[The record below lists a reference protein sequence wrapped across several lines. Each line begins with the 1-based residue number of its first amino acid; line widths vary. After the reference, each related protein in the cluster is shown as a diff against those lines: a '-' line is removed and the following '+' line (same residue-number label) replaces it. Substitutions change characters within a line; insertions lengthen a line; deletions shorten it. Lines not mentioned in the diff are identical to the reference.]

1 MEFYKRVLKLHHFR
15 NLGRKSPTELLLN
28 SSFEKHGGLVIL
40 VGENNVGKS
49 NVLEALTIF
58 NDADIKLCSE
68 EDYFKNHKKDTL
80 LSLEE
85 ETILDRKITGFSC
98 VDLKIQT
105 KEVNKGLKEL
115 SKTLISY
122 PFEKHVEALGEQCNN
137 SVYIPT
143 NNNDYSKICTLVS
156 NFINLITSYNSLGL
170 FLHFYKEKLK
180 LSEFVTEYANATNNL
195 FFKELIKHVSGNSEW
210 IKNFCQ
216 CIKEI
221 IKHNTPDKK
230 YNTDEFFVMRQHK
243 QNQLAK
249 IYSCFKKLS
258 EGEIKPKDVEYIL
271 KKLEELDK
279 IFKTTDFTKFTPKT
293 EALLNEQSQEKLS
306 EFVKEMIEKIDEKYP
321 INENF
326 KQQFRTFRLNIG
338 NLKKEIKNSLKN
350 LDKIG
355 EDFERKKE
363 RLIREIENDCK
374 NQKVLK
380 FNYDVLLDNIQQI
393 CKNYIASHA
402 VNDVSKDIKSMMCQL
417 YLKKIDLLVNS
428 EIEQYRYNDFLES
441 ARKFLWED
449 IKTLDEKSG
458 VHLFPKNIG
467 EIKDKF
473 ETNKEKFKQSKNYSE
488 FAEYCRECNP
498 YTAFQNLKNKV
509 QFPLSGGLSY
519 KSYKLV
525 PTMKEYK
532 EPKITDNDFKAV
544 LFTCIDYSSLSEFD
558 QWDWFFRNSLFRK
571 MDFHP
576 NAIWNFFGSILKDGQ
591 ALQIIMFD
599 KNNDLVIYDSE
610 KSFNIPKKYLQEIDQ
625 ELLKEIR
632 QSKHLFPIEVKRKY
646 NNNVCQFE
654 FFKKDTSHLLFKVNF
669 TEILENLAEIL
680 EYNMQLKIDSLIT
693 KEFNKLLA
701 IAEDSSQNSYQLKI
715 HVRHNNKFYDYSK
728 KSTAYEIKLE
738 IHDCRKSHDHNEPII
753 LSQQSTGFQWAFNFM
768 FGFLYNVGSDF
779 SFNKNIIYVMDE
791 PATHLSV
798 PARKEFRRFL
808 KEYAH
813 KNHVT
818 FVLATHDPFLV
829 DTDHLDEIRIVEK
842 ETEGSVIKNHFNYPL
857 NNAGKDSDALDKIK
871 RSLGVGQHVFHNPQK
886 HRIIFV
892 EGITDYCYLSAF
904 KLYFNEREYKDNPIP
919 FTFLPIS
926 GLKNNPNDMEE
937 TIKKLCKLDN
947 HPIVLTD
954 DDRKCVFNQKATSER
969 FKKANEEMHDPIRI
983 LQLSK
988 CDENF
993 KQIEDCFS
1001 ANDRKKYAKNKQM
1014 ELAMAF
1020 KTRLLYGEK
1029 DDVVSEETKKN
1040 FLKLFEWIKKE
1051 CNNPTI
1057 KKEYIKFDYNTPRII
1072 IERIL
1077 MFKKM
1082 CLSLIAISGVC
1093 VGAKDLDFKLDYR
1106 ATGGKLMGKMT
1117 DSSLL
1122 SITSMND
1129 EPVVIKNLIV
1139 NRGNSCE
1146 ATKKVEPK
1154 LGDKFKK
1161 EKLFDHE
1168 LKYSQQIFY
1177 RLDCKPNQLLEV
1189 KIITDK
1195 GEYYHKF
1202 SK

>member
-1 MEFYKRVLKLHHFR
+1 MKLYKRVLKLCQFR

-28 SSFEKHGGLVIL
+28 SSFEKHGGLVVL

-58 NDADIKLCSE
+58 NDADIKLCGE
-68 EDYFKNHKKDTL
+68 EDYFKDHKKDHEKDTL

-85 ETILDRKITGFSC
+85 EAILDHKTTDFSC
-98 VDLKIQT
+98 VDLKIQS

-115 SKTLISY
+115 SKILISY
-122 PFEKHVEALGEQCNN
+122 PFEKHVKALGEQCSNFV
-137 SVYIPT
+137 SIPI
-143 NNNDYSKICTLVS
+143 NNDDYSNICTFVS
-156 NFINLITSYNSLGL
+156 DFINLITSYNSLGL

-180 LSEFVTEYANATNNL
+180 LSELVTEYANATNNL

-216 CIKEI
+216 CVKEI
-221 IKHNTPDKK
+221 IKRNTPNKK
-230 YNTDEFFVMRQHK
+230 YNTDEFFVMGQHK

-249 IYSCFKKLS
+249 IYSYFKKLS
-258 EGEIKPKDVEYIL
+258 EGEIKPQNEYIL
-271 KKLEELDK
+271 KKLKSLDE
-279 IFKTTDFTKFTPKT
+279 IFKTTDFNTKFAPKT
-293 EALLNEQSQEKLS
+293 E
-306 EFVKEMIEKIDEKYP
+306 VKDIIKEIDEKYP

-338 NLKKEIKNSLKN
+338 NLKKKIKNSLKY
-350 LDKIG
+350 LEKTR

-380 FNYDVLLDNIQQI
+380 FNYDVLLDNIEQI
-393 CKNYIASHA
+393 CKKYIASHA
-402 VNDVSKDIKSMMCQL
+402 VNDASKDIKSMMCQF
-417 YLKKIDLLVNS
+417 YLKQIDLLSNS
-428 EIEQYRYNDFLES
+428 EIVRHKYSIFYES
-441 ARKFLWED
+441 ARKSLWKN

-458 VHLFPKNIG
+458 TRLFPKNPK
-467 EIKDKF
+467 EIKEKF
-473 ETNKEKFKQSKNYSE
+473 EDNKEKFKQSKNYYE

-498 YTAFQNLKNKV
+498 YTAFQNLRNKV

-544 LFTCIDYSSLSEFD
+544 LFTCIDYSSPSEFN
-558 QWDWFFRNSLFRK
+558 QSDWFFRNSLFRK

-591 ALQIIMFD
+591 ALQIMFD
-599 KNNDLVIYDSE
+599 KNNDLEIYSIYN
-610 KSFNIPKKYLQEIDQ
+610 KLFNIPEKYLQEIDQ
-625 ELLKEIR
+625 ESLKEIR

-693 KEFNKLLA
+693 KEFNRLLA
-701 IAEDSSQNSYQLKI
+701 IAEDSSQDSYQLKI
-715 HVRHNNKFYDYSK
+715 RVRHNNKFYDYSK

-738 IHDCRKSHDHNEPII
+738 VYDCRKSHDHNEPII

-768 FGFLYNVGSDF
+768 FGFLYNVGSNF
-779 SFNKNIIYVMDE
+779 SFNHNIIYMDE

-798 PARKEFRRFL
+798 PARKEFRKFL

-818 FVLATHDPFLV
+818 FVVATHDPFLV

-842 ETEGSVIKNHFNYPL
+842 ETEGSAIKNHFNYPL
-857 NNAGKDSDALDKIK
+857 NNASKDSDALDKIK

-904 KLYFNEREYKDNPIP
+904 KLYFKDNPIP

-926 GLKNNPNDMEE
+926 GLKNNPNEMEE
-937 TIKKLCKLDN
+937 TIKKLCELDN
-947 HPIVLTD
+947 NPIVLTD
-954 DDRKCVFNQKATSER
+954 DDRKCDFDQNATSKR
-969 FKKANEEMHDPIRI
+969 FKKANEEMHDLITI
-983 LQLSK
+983 LQLSD
-988 CDENF
+988 CDRHF

-1001 ANDRKKYAKNKQM
+1001 ANDRKKYAKNKRM

-1029 DDVVSEETKKN
+1029 DDAVSEETKEN
-1040 FLKLFEWIKKE
+1040 FKKLFEWIKKE

-1057 KKEYIKFDYNTPRII
+1057 KKEYIKFDYNTPQ
-1072 IERIL
+1072 IL
-1077 MFKKM
+1077 
-1082 CLSLIAISGVC
+1082 
-1093 VGAKDLDFKLDYR
+1093 
-1106 ATGGKLMGKMT
+1106 
-1117 DSSLL
+1117 
-1122 SITSMND
+1122 
-1129 EPVVIKNLIV
+1129 
-1139 NRGNSCE
+1139 
-1146 ATKKVEPK
+1146 
-1154 LGDKFKK
+1154 
-1161 EKLFDHE
+1161 
-1168 LKYSQQIFY
+1168 
-1177 RLDCKPNQLLEV
+1177 
-1189 KIITDK
+1189 
-1195 GEYYHKF
+1195 
-1202 SK
+1202 

>member
-1 MEFYKRVLKLHHFR
+1 MKLHKRVLKLHHFR
-15 NLGRKSPTELLLN
+15 NLGRKSPAKLLLN
-28 SSFEKHGGLVIL
+28 SSFEKHGGLVVL

-58 NDADIKLCSE
+58 NDADIKLCNE
-68 EDYFKNHKKDTL
+68 EDYFKDHEKNHEKDTL

-85 ETILDRKITGFSC
+85 ETILDHKITGFSC
-98 VDLKIQT
+98 VDLRIQS
-105 KEVNKGLKEL
+105 KGVSEELKEL
-115 SKTLISY
+115 SKILISY
-122 PFEKHVEALGEQCNN
+122 PFCVFIGG
-137 SVYIPT
+137 
-143 NNNDYSKICTLVS
+143 
-156 NFINLITSYNSLGL
+156 FINLIMSYGVLDS
-170 FLHFYKEKLK
+170 FLKSYKEKLK
-180 LSEFVTEYANATNNL
+180 LSAFSTGQANNL
-195 FFKELIKHVSGNSEW
+195 LFKELIKHVSGNSEW
-210 IKNFCQ
+210 IKTFCQ

-221 IKHNTPDKK
+221 KKRNTPNKK
-230 YNTDEFFVMRQHK
+230 YNTDEFFIMGKHK
-243 QNQLAK
+243 QNQLEK

-258 EGEIKPKDVEYIL
+258 EGEIKPQNEDIL
-271 KKLEELDK
+271 KKLKSLDE
-279 IFKTTDFTKFTPKT
+279 IFKTTDFTKFTPET
-293 EALLNEQSQEKLS
+293 E
-306 EFVKEMIEKIDEKYP
+306 VKDIIKEIDEKYP

-338 NLKKEIKNSLKN
+338 NLKKKIKNSLKY
-350 LDKIG
+350 LEKIR

-473 ETNKEKFKQSKNYSE
+473 EANKEKVKQSKNYFE

-525 PTMKEYK
+525 PIMKEYK
-532 EPKITDNDFKAV
+532 DLKITDNDLKTV
-544 LFTCIDYSSLSEFD
+544 LFTCIDYSSPSEFD

-571 MDFHP
+571 IDFHP

-610 KSFNIPKKYLQEIDQ
+610 KSFNIPEKYLQEIDQ

-693 KEFNKLLA
+693 KEFNRLLA
-701 IAEDSSQNSYQLKI
+701 IAEDSSQDSYQLKI
-715 HVRHNNKFYDYSK
+715 RVRHNNKFYDYSK
-728 KSTAYEIKLE
+728 KSTAYEIKLK
-738 IHDCRKSHDHNEPII
+738 IHDCRKSDNQNEPII

-768 FGFLYNVGSDF
+768 FGFLYNWGSHF
-779 SFNKNIIYVMDE
+779 SLNENIIYVMDE
-791 PATHLSV
+791 PATPLSV

-857 NNAGKDSDALDKIK
+857 NNASKNSDALYQIK

-904 KLYFNEREYKDNPIP
+904 KLYFNEREFKDNPIP

-926 GLKNNPNDMEE
+926 GLKNNPNEMKE
-937 TIKKLCKLDN
+937 TIKKLCELDN

-954 DDRKCVFNQKATSER
+954 DDRKCDSDQNATSER
-969 FKKANEEMHDPIRI
+969 FKRANEEMHDPITI

-1020 KTRLLYGEK
+1020 KTRLLYGGK

-1051 CNNPTI
+1051 CNNLTI
-1057 KKEYIKFDYNTPRII
+1057 KKGYIKFDYNTPQ
-1072 IERIL
+1072 IL
-1077 MFKKM
+1077 
-1082 CLSLIAISGVC
+1082 
-1093 VGAKDLDFKLDYR
+1093 
-1106 ATGGKLMGKMT
+1106 
-1117 DSSLL
+1117 
-1122 SITSMND
+1122 
-1129 EPVVIKNLIV
+1129 
-1139 NRGNSCE
+1139 
-1146 ATKKVEPK
+1146 
-1154 LGDKFKK
+1154 
-1161 EKLFDHE
+1161 
-1168 LKYSQQIFY
+1168 
-1177 RLDCKPNQLLEV
+1177 
-1189 KIITDK
+1189 
-1195 GEYYHKF
+1195 
-1202 SK
+1202 

>member
-1 MEFYKRVLKLHHFR
+1 MEFYKRVLKLHQFR
-15 NLGRKSPTELLLN
+15 NLGRNLPAELLLN
-28 SSFEKHGGLVIL
+28 SSFDEKHGGLVVL

-49 NVLEALTIF
+49 NVLEALKIF
-58 NDADIKLCSE
+58 NDADIKLCGE
-68 EDYFKNHKKDTL
+68 EDYFKDHEKDSL

-85 ETILDRKITGFSC
+85 ETSLDHKITGFSC
-98 VDLKIQT
+98 VDLKIQS
-105 KEVNKGLKEL
+105 KEVNKGLKKL

-122 PFEKHVEALGEQCNN
+122 PFEKHVKALGEQCNN
-137 SVYIPT
+137 IVSIPI
-143 NNNDYSKICTLVS
+143 NNDNYSNIRTLVS

-180 LSEFVTEYANATNNL
+180 LSELVTKYADATNNL
-195 FFKELIKHVSGNSEW
+195 LFKELIKHVSGNSEG

-326 KQQFRTFRLNIG
+326 KQQFRTFRSNIIS
-338 NLKKEIKNSLKN
+338 LKKEIKNSLKN
-350 LDKIG
+350 LDKIREG
-355 EDFERKKE
+355 FKLKKE
-363 RLIREIENDCK
+363 SWIKEIGNDCE
-374 NQKVLK
+374 NQKTLDP
-380 FNYDVLLDNIQQI
+380 NYDVLLDNIEQI
-393 CKNYIASHA
+393 CKKYIASHA
-402 VNDVSKDIKSMMCQL
+402 VNDASKDIKSMMCQF
-417 YLKKIDLLVNS
+417 YLKQIDLLSNS
-428 EIEQYRYNDFLES
+428 EIVRHKYSIFYES
-441 ARKFLWED
+441 ARKSLWEN

-458 VHLFPKNIG
+458 VHLFPKNID
-467 EIKDKF
+467 EIKQKF
-473 ETNKEKFKQSKNYSE
+473 EANKEKFQQSKNYSE

-498 YTAFQNLKNKV
+498 YTAFQNLRNRV
-509 QFPLSGGLSY
+509 NFPLKNHSLD
-519 KSYKLV
+519 KFV

-532 EPKITDNDFKAV
+532 ELKITDNDLKTA
-544 LFTCIDYSSLSEFD
+544 LFTLFGYSSPSEFN
-558 QWDWFFRNSLFRK
+558 QSDWLFRNSLFRK
-571 MDFHP
+571 IDFNP
-576 NAIWNFFGSILKDGQ
+576 NTIWKTFGIILNYKNFDQKNLKHEQ
-591 ALQIIMFD
+591 ALEIMFD
-599 KNNDLVIYDSE
+599 KNNDLEIYSIYN
-610 KSFNIPKKYLQEIDQ
+610 KLFVIPKKYLQEIDQ
-625 ELLKEIR
+625 ESLKEIK
-632 QSKHLFPIEVKRKY
+632 QSKYPFNIEAKGECD
-646 NNNVCQFE
+646 NNVCQFE

-693 KEFNKLLA
+693 KEFNRLLA
-701 IAEDSSQNSYQLKI
+701 IAEDSSQDSYQLKI
-715 HVRHNNKFYDYSK
+715 RVRHNNKFYDYSK

-738 IHDCRKSHDHNEPII
+738 IHDCRKSDNQNEPII
-753 LSQQSTGFQWAFNFM
+753 LNQQSTGFQWAFNFM
-768 FGFLYNVGSDF
+768 FGFLYNWGSHF
-779 SFNKNIIYVMDE
+779 SLNKNIIYVMDE

-798 PARKEFRRFL
+798 PTRKEFRKFL

-857 NNAGKDSDALDKIK
+857 NNASKDSDALDKIK

-904 KLYFNEREYKDNPIP
+904 KLYLCYKEYKDNPIP

-926 GLKNNPNDMEE
+926 GLKNNPNDMKE
-937 TIKKLCKLDN
+937 TIKKLCELDN
-947 HPIVLTD
+947 HPIVLTN
-954 DDRKCVFNQKATSER
+954 DDRKCIFNQKATSER
-969 FKKANEEMHDPIRI
+969 FKRANEEMHDPITI
-983 LQLSK
+983 LQLSD
-988 CDENF
+988 CDRHF

-1001 ANDRKKYAKNKQM
+1001 ANDRKKYAKNKQI

-1020 KTRLLYGEK
+1020 KTRLLYGGE
-1029 DDVVSEETKKN
+1029 DDAVSEETKKN
-1040 FLKLFEWIKKE
+1040 FLYLFE
-1051 CNNPTI
+1051 
-1057 KKEYIKFDYNTPRII
+1057 
-1072 IERIL
+1072 
-1077 MFKKM
+1077 
-1082 CLSLIAISGVC
+1082 
-1093 VGAKDLDFKLDYR
+1093 
-1106 ATGGKLMGKMT
+1106 
-1117 DSSLL
+1117 
-1122 SITSMND
+1122 
-1129 EPVVIKNLIV
+1129 
-1139 NRGNSCE
+1139 
-1146 ATKKVEPK
+1146 
-1154 LGDKFKK
+1154 
-1161 EKLFDHE
+1161 
-1168 LKYSQQIFY
+1168 
-1177 RLDCKPNQLLEV
+1177 
-1189 KIITDK
+1189 
-1195 GEYYHKF
+1195 
-1202 SK
+1202 

>member
-1 MEFYKRVLKLHHFR
+1 MEFYKRVLKLHQFR
-15 NLGRKSPTELLLN
+15 NLGRKSPAKLLLN
-28 SSFEKHGGLVIL
+28 SSFEKHGELVIL

-68 EDYFKNHKKDTL
+68 NDCFKAHEKDSL

-85 ETILDRKITGFSC
+85 ETILDHKITGFSC
-98 VDLKIQT
+98 VDLRIQS
-105 KEVNKGLKEL
+105 KEISCNLKEL

-122 PFEKHVEALGEQCNN
+122 PFEKHVEALGEQCSNFV
-137 SVYIPT
+137 SIPI
-143 NNNDYSKICTLVS
+143 NNDDYSNICTFVS
-156 NFINLITSYNSLGL
+156 NFINLITSYNSLES

-180 LSEFVTEYANATNNL
+180 LSELVTKYADATNNL
-195 FFKELIKHVSGNSEW
+195 LFKELIKHVSGNSEW

-221 IKHNTPDKK
+221 IKRNTPDKK
-230 YNTDEFFVMRQHK
+230 YNTDEFFVMGQHK

-249 IYSCFKKLS
+249 IYSYFKKLS
-258 EGEIKPKDVEYIL
+258 EGEIKPQNEDIL
-271 KKLEELDK
+271 KKLKSLDE
-279 IFKTTDFTKFTPKT
+279 IFKTTDFTKFTPET
-293 EALLNEQSQEKLS
+293 E
-306 EFVKEMIEKIDEKYP
+306 VKDIIKEIDEKYP

-338 NLKKEIKNSLKN
+338 NLKKKIKNSLKY
-350 LDKIG
+350 LEKTR
-355 EDFERKKE
+355 EDFEQKKE

-393 CKNYIASHA
+393 CKNYIASH
-402 VNDVSKDIKSMMCQL
+402 VVSDESKDIKSMMCQL

-473 ETNKEKFKQSKNYSE
+473 EANKEKVKQSKNYYE

-498 YTAFQNLKNKV
+498 YTAFQNLRNKV

-519 KSYKLV
+519 KFNKLV

-532 EPKITDNDFKAV
+532 EPKITDNDLKTA
-544 LFTCIDYSSLSEFD
+544 LFTCIDYSSPSEFN
-558 QWDWFFRNSLFRK
+558 QSDWFFRNSLFRK

-599 KNNDLVIYDSE
+599 KNNDLEIYSIYN
-610 KSFNIPKKYLQEIDQ
+610 KSFVIPKKYLQEIDQ
-625 ELLKEIR
+625 ESLKEIR

-646 NNNVCQFE
+646 NNNVCQLE
-654 FFKKDTSHLLFKVNF
+654 FFNNKSSLLFKVNF

-701 IAEDSSQNSYQLKI
+701 IAEDSSQDSYQLKI
-715 HVRHNNKFYDYSK
+715 RVRHNNKFYDYSK
-728 KSTAYEIKLE
+728 KYTAYEIKLE

-753 LSQQSTGFQWAFNFM
+753 LSQQSTVFQWAFNFM

-798 PARKEFRRFL
+798 PARKEFRKFL

-829 DTDHLDEIRIVEK
+829 DMDHLDEIRIVEK

-857 NNAGKDSDALDKIK
+857 KNAGKDSDALDKIK

-886 HRIIFV
+886 HRIVFV

-904 KLYFNEREYKDNPIP
+904 KLYFNEREFKDNPIP

-926 GLKNNPNDMEE
+926 GLKNNPNEMKE
-937 TIKKLCKLDN
+937 TIQKLCELDN
-947 HPIVLTD
+947 NPIVLTD
-954 DDRKCVFNQKATSER
+954 DDRKDGSDPQRAKSEQ
-969 FKKANEEMHDPIRI
+969 FKNANEEMHDPITI
-983 LQLSK
+983 LQLSD
-988 CDENF
+988 CDRHF

-1001 ANDRKKYAKNKQM
+1001 ANDRNKYAKNKRM
-1014 ELAMAF
+1014 ELSMAF
-1020 KTRLLYGEK
+1020 KTRLLYSGK
-1029 DDVVSEETKKN
+1029 DDVMSEETKKN
-1040 FLKLFEWIKKE
+1040 FLCLFEWIKK
-1051 CNNPTI
+1051 
-1057 KKEYIKFDYNTPRII
+1057 R
-1072 IERIL
+1072 
-1077 MFKKM
+1077 
-1082 CLSLIAISGVC
+1082 V
-1093 VGAKDLDFKLDYR
+1093 
-1106 ATGGKLMGKMT
+1106 
-1117 DSSLL
+1117 
-1122 SITSMND
+1122 
-1129 EPVVIKNLIV
+1129 
-1139 NRGNSCE
+1139 
-1146 ATKKVEPK
+1146 
-1154 LGDKFKK
+1154 
-1161 EKLFDHE
+1161 
-1168 LKYSQQIFY
+1168 
-1177 RLDCKPNQLLEV
+1177 
-1189 KIITDK
+1189 
-1195 GEYYHKF
+1195 
-1202 SK
+1202 

>member
-28 SSFEKHGGLVIL
+28 SSFENKHGGLVIL

-58 NDADIKLCSE
+58 NDADVKLCNE
-68 EDYFKNHKKDTL
+68 EDYFKAHEKDSL

-85 ETILDRKITGFSC
+85 ETILDHKITGFSC

-105 KEVNKGLKEL
+105 KGVSEGLKEL
-115 SKTLISY
+115 SKILISY
-122 PFEKHVEALGEQCNN
+122 PFEKHVEALGEQCSNFV
-137 SVYIPT
+137 SIPI
-143 NNNDYSKICTLVS
+143 NNNDYSNICTFVS
-156 NFINLITSYNSLGL
+156 NFTNLIVSYDQLKP

-180 LSEFVTEYANATNNL
+180 LSELVTEYANATNNL
-195 FFKELIKHVSGNSEW
+195 LFKELIKHVSGNSEW

-221 IKHNTPDKK
+221 IKCNTPDKK
-230 YNTDEFFVMRQHK
+230 YNTDEFFVMGQHK

-249 IYSCFKKLS
+249 IYSYFKKLS
-258 EGEIKPKDVEYIL
+258 EGEIKPQNEDIL
-271 KKLEELDK
+271 KKLKSLDE
-279 IFKTTDFTKFTPKT
+279 IFKTTDFTKFTPETK
-293 EALLNEQSQEKLS
+293 
-306 EFVKEMIEKIDEKYP
+306 VKDIIKEIDEKYP

-338 NLKKEIKNSLKN
+338 NLKKKIKNSLKY
-350 LDKIG
+350 LEKTR

-374 NQKVLK
+374 NQKVLE
-380 FNYDVLLDNIQQI
+380 FDYDVLLDNIQQI
-393 CKNYIASHA
+393 CKKYIVSHV
-402 VNDVSKDIKSMMCQL
+402 VNDASKDIKSMMCQF
-417 YLKKIDLLVNS
+417 YLEKMELLSNSKIRRYQYDDLLK
-428 EIEQYRYNDFLES
+428 S
-441 ARKFLWED
+441 ARISLWED

-458 VHLFPKNIG
+458 ARLFPKNPK
-467 EIKDKF
+467 EIKEKF
-473 ETNKEKFKQSKNYSE
+473 EDNKEKVKQSKNYFE

-498 YTAFQNLKNKV
+498 YTAFQNLRNKV

-519 KSYKLV
+519 KFNKLV

-532 EPKITDNDFKAV
+532 ELKITDNDLKTV
-544 LFTCIDYSSLSEFD
+544 LFTCLDYSSPSDFN
-558 QWDWFFRNSLFRK
+558 QSDWFFRNSLFRK

-599 KNNDLVIYDSE
+599 KNNDLVIYNSNSE
-610 KSFNIPKKYLQEIDQ
+610 KSFNIPEKYLQEIDQ
-625 ELLKEIR
+625 ESLKEIR
-632 QSKHLFPIEVKRKY
+632 QSEFPFNIEAKGECD
-646 NNNVCQFE
+646 NNVCQLE
-654 FFKKDTSHLLFKVNF
+654 FFNDKSSLLFKVNF

-701 IAEDSSQNSYQLKI
+701 IAEDSSQDSYQLKI
-715 HVRHNNKFYDYSK
+715 CVRHNNKFYDYSK

-738 IHDCRKSHDHNEPII
+738 IHDCRKSDNQNEPII

-768 FGFLYNVGSDF
+768 FGFLYNWGSHF
-779 SFNKNIIYVMDE
+779 SLNKNIIYVMDE
-791 PATHLSV
+791 PATPLSV

-842 ETEGSVIKNHFNYPL
+842 ETEGSAIKNSFNYPL

-871 RSLGVGQHVFHNPQK
+871 RSLGVGQHVFHNPKK

-904 KLYFNEREYKDNPIP
+904 KLYFNKHNPQFKDNPIP

-926 GLKNNPNDMEE
+926 GLKNNPNDTKE
-937 TIKKLCKLDN
+937 TIKKLCELDN
-947 HPIVLTD
+947 NPIVLTD
-954 DDRKCVFNQKATSER
+954 DDRKCDFDQNATSER
-969 FKKANEEMHDPIRI
+969 FKKANEEMHDPITI

-1029 DDVVSEETKKN
+1029 DDAVSEETKKN
-1040 FLKLFEWIKKE
+1040 FLCLFEWIKK
-1051 CNNPTI
+1051 
-1057 KKEYIKFDYNTPRII
+1057 R
-1072 IERIL
+1072 
-1077 MFKKM
+1077 
-1082 CLSLIAISGVC
+1082 V
-1093 VGAKDLDFKLDYR
+1093 
-1106 ATGGKLMGKMT
+1106 
-1117 DSSLL
+1117 
-1122 SITSMND
+1122 
-1129 EPVVIKNLIV
+1129 
-1139 NRGNSCE
+1139 
-1146 ATKKVEPK
+1146 
-1154 LGDKFKK
+1154 
-1161 EKLFDHE
+1161 
-1168 LKYSQQIFY
+1168 
-1177 RLDCKPNQLLEV
+1177 
-1189 KIITDK
+1189 
-1195 GEYYHKF
+1195 
-1202 SK
+1202 